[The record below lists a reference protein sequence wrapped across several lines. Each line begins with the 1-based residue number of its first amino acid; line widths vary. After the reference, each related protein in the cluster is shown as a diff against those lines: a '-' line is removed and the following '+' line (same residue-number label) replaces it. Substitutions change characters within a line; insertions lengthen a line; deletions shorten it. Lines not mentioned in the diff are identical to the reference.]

1 MPEANLQTALSLTL
15 SRTLCV
21 CVYMLVGCHVNKL
34 YMAVR
39 LCACVCAKNGGV
51 LDLNL
56 CARIK
61 VCYDFFVLISA
72 LAGCSLSLS
81 LSPSPALFVINNAIA
96 FY

>member
-1 MPEANLQTALSLTL
+1 MLPHYYLDDARGEPTLSFSLTP
-15 SRTLCV
+15 SV

-39 LCACVCAKNGGV
+39 LCVCAKNGGV

-61 VCYDFFVLISA
+61 VCYDF
-72 LAGCSLSLS
+72 
-81 LSPSPALFVINNAIA
+81 LF
-96 FY
+96 